1 MQFSTAFFAMTL
13 ALGVSALEPS
23 IDGVVYWCYQ
33 ADGVKFTAVDL
44 CTSRGM
50 QTLAGRSGD
59 CCISHEALSIQEPYG
74 DSGTDKLLDAC
85 QSVGGS
91 DVLGTDNEPCQL
103 EVEEEY

>member
-50 QTLAGRSGD
+50 QTLAGRSGVSYTQRSP
-59 CCISHEALSIQEPYG
+59 CRRNHTAKICFAGLLHLSRGSGHPGALR
-74 DSGTDKLLDAC
+74 
-85 QSVGGS
+85 
-91 DVLGTDNEPCQL
+91 
-103 EVEEEY
+103 